1 MIDNLVNTED
11 EATDQLAL
19 DDHQPDSVILLPDD
33 MPFSYQEGEAAALA
47 AVLAGVGVRQDERV
61 LVLMPDGA
69 GFSEAVIG
77 TILQT
82 AVPLPVN
89 PSVRAGVLATV
100 AADTGAR
107 LAVVAPERSSRFARL
122 RPLRMVPVQG
132 PRGTWAMVL
141 LLS

>member
-11 EATDQLAL
+11 EATDQHAQ
-19 DDHQPDSVILLPDD
+19 DDHQPDSVILLPGD

-47 AVLAGVGVRQDERV
+47 AVLAG
-61 LVLMPDGA
+61 
-69 GFSEAVIG
+69 I
-77 TILQT
+77 
-82 AVPLPVN
+82 
-89 PSVRAGVLATV
+89 LATV

-107 LAVVAPERSSRFARL
+107 LAVVAPERSSRLARP